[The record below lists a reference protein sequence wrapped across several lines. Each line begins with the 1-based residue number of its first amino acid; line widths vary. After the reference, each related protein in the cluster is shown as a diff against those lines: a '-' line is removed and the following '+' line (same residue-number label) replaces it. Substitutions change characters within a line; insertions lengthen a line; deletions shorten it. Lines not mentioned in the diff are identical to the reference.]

1 MLALHQV
8 GGYWNAGNLGHP
20 CFWGDTEGGAPNFE
34 CALQSIRDLLP
45 ELDPDGILSALAV
58 WNGADHTPPQNDLP
72 RIIEYLD
79 VHLGSHRVRHG
90 SIEDYISA
98 LSSETPS
105 LSTVHGEL
113 RGSRYQ
119 SLPTST
125 LSTRVYLKQAN
136 HRAERLLQSYAEPL
150 SALEW
155 MLGGVYPAAELREAW
170 RLLLQNHAHDSI
182 CGCGIDP
189 VHREM
194 TLRFEQVEQIGQGLV
209 DRSVDALADRIDTTW
224 CKSGLTPVLVFNP
237 LPRPGTAV
245 AQSTL
250 RVPEYSK
257 AFRVTD

>member
-1 MLALHQV
+1 
-8 GGYWNAGNLGHP
+8 
-20 CFWGDTEGGAPNFE
+20 
-34 CALQSIRDLLP
+34 
-45 ELDPDGILSALAV
+45 
-58 WNGADHTPPQNDLP
+58 
-72 RIIEYLD
+72 
-79 VHLGSHRVRHG
+79 
-90 SIEDYISA
+90 
-98 LSSETPS
+98 
-105 LSTVHGEL
+105 
-113 RGSRYQ
+113 
-119 SLPTST
+119 
-125 LSTRVYLKQAN
+125 
-136 HRAERLLQSYAEPL
+136 
-150 SALEW
+150 

-245 AQSTL
+245 TQSTL

-257 AFRVTD
+257 AFRVTDSEGNEGVAQVLAYERSSTDWIPQQASAWK